1 MYVLNAGRL
10 KHKVEIMKY
19 EDTVDEY
26 NRNVQG
32 LVTHATIWA
41 EIKPMRGFEY
51 LDYYREKNKVQT
63 KITCRYRDD
72 ITEKMVAKFNGKL
85 HEITAIIDIE
95 DQHTALEIMVQE
107 RVEEDKQI
115 ATSQVEETGEDAS
128 EEEDTD
134 VGESNL

>member
-26 NRNVQG
+26 NRNAQE

-72 ITEKMVAKFNGKL
+72 ITEKMVVKFNGKL

-107 RVEEDKQI
+107 RVEEDKPI
-115 ATSQVEETGEDAS
+115 AAVQEEQEETDG
-128 EEEDTD
+128 
-134 VGESNL
+134 

>member
-32 LVTHATIWA
+32 HVTHATIWA

-72 ITEKMVAKFNGKL
+72 ITEKMVVKFNGKL

-107 RVEEDKQI
+107 RVEEDKPI
-115 ATSQVEETGEDAS
+115 AAVQEEQEETDG
-128 EEEDTD
+128 
-134 VGESNL
+134 

>member
-26 NRNVQG
+26 NRNAQE

-41 EIKPMRGFEY
+41 EIKPMRGFEF

-72 ITEKMVAKFNGKL
+72 ITEKMVVKFNGKL

-107 RVEEDKQI
+107 RVEEDKPI
-115 ATSQVEETGEDAS
+115 AAVQEEQEETDG
-128 EEEDTD
+128 
-134 VGESNL
+134 

>member
-72 ITEKMVAKFNGKL
+72 ITEKMVVKFNGKL

-107 RVEEDKQI
+107 RVEEDKPI
-115 ATSQVEETGEDAS
+115 AAVQEEQEETDG
-128 EEEDTD
+128 
-134 VGESNL
+134 